1 MLELANCEAT
11 LLHEIENRR
20 MKRADIALTYRLTL
34 QSSEWKDVDWA
45 KVNRAI
51 IGRWSLSSLNWIKR
65 NAWTAFG
72 VPVGAIEQGG
82 RG

>member
-1 MLELANCEAT
+1 MRQTMDDGGPAF
-11 LLHEIENRR
+11 HEIVTEYDDD
-20 MKRADIALTYRLTL
+20 AH
-34 QSSEWKDVDWA
+34 
-45 KVNRAI
+45 
-51 IGRWSLSSLNWIKR
+51 GSLSSLNWIKR